1 MRDAVE
7 RCTHADVLGHGDLK
21 PSNVL
26 RLRRGGITFIDFEL
40 AGPNYRGYDIFKLFR
55 TSKLP
60 AASDASLLSF
70 VEAYLGEDATQR
82 AADACLLET
91 KLFEPLTWLEAA
103 IFFSFAAATLPE
115 KRAEMAALARDRW
128 AAYEDCAG
136 AGFDAAVRN
145 LEVVI

>member
-1 MRDAVE
+1 MAFDDDERRFFESVE
-7 RCTHADVLGHGDLK
+7 
-21 PSNVL
+21 
-26 RLRRGGITFIDFEL
+26 
-40 AGPNYRGYDIFKLFR
+40 GPL
-55 TSKLP
+55 S
-60 AASDASLLSF
+60 ALLSAA
-70 VEAYLGEDATQR
+70 VHAVATQR

-136 AGFDAAVRN
+136 AGFDAAVKN
-145 LEVVI
+145 LAVVI